1 MCLKAM
7 ITAEV
12 IACNVFEDL
21 LSSFSSLYCALA
33 NYFCALNFFFIFIGN
48 KLTYM
53 VHSFLITYIQTI
65 KRGICKAQRKI
76 NFDLEEKNVEMSL
89 CFF

>member
-21 LSSFSSLYCALA
+21 FSSFSSLYCALA
-33 NYFCALNFFFIFIGN
+33 NYFCALNFFSSLEDINLHIWFI
-48 KLTYM
+48 L
-53 VHSFLITYIQTI
+53 S
-65 KRGICKAQRKI
+65 
-76 NFDLEEKNVEMSL
+76 
-89 CFF
+89 